1 MIVVPAAS
9 PLDRIVDYATVPQ
22 IVALSTIVRREY
34 DDLDMSTS
42 SFSSRSGTSVATP
55 IAAPATAPAI
65 ADEPGIAAWRSFLV
79 AHARITRRLDE
90 ELQAAHGL
98 SLAEYDALL
107 QIAHAPGRRVRMNVL
122 AERVILSRSGIT
134 RLVDRL
140 EAAGSVERAACSTDA
155 RGQEAVL
162 TPLGF
167 ERLRT
172 AATTHLDGIR
182 RYFLERLD
190 ADDLANLEASLGRV
204 ADPLASGN
212 RPTHEGCPPAEA

>member
-1 MIVVPAAS
+1 MPTTPAPLSPPVAETRPRPVSGIV
-9 PLDRIVDYATVPQ
+9 
-22 IVALSTIVRREY
+22 
-34 DDLDMSTS
+34 
-42 SFSSRSGTSVATP
+42 
-55 IAAPATAPAI
+55 
-65 ADEPGIAAWRSFLV
+65 DEPGFGAWQALLQ

-122 AERVILSRSGIT
+122 ANRVLLSRSGIT

-140 EAAGSVERAACSTDA
+140 EAAGSVERIACSSDA

-162 TPLGF
+162 TPSGL

-172 AATTHLDGIR
+172 AAGTHLDGVR
-182 RYFLERLD
+182 RYFLERFDAADLD
-190 ADDLANLEASLGRV
+190 AIQRSLSRV
-204 ADPLASGN
+204 AVAREPDV

>member
-1 MIVVPAAS
+1 
-9 PLDRIVDYATVPQ
+9 
-22 IVALSTIVRREY
+22 
-34 DDLDMSTS
+34 MSTS
-42 SFSSRSGTSVATP
+42 SLSSPTATSTGAST
-55 IAAPATAPAI
+55 AAPTSAAVV
-65 ADEPGIAAWRSFLV
+65 ADEPGIGAWRSFLI

-140 EAAGSVERAACSTDA
+140 EAAGCVERAACSTDA

-162 TPLGF
+162 TPVGL
-167 ERLRT
+167 ERLRS

-190 ADDLANLEASLGRV
+190 SDELGRLEASLARV
-204 ADPLASGN
+204 AGPLASGT